1 MFRSRGFFRFLL
13 MGLLVMSLFG
23 IMRNS
28 AFQSGWT
35 QGYYAGQSQ
44 TAPQA
49 AAQTASESPADNA
62 APAPQAPYRGYHG
75 WGGGFFSPVFW
86 IVGGVFKFFL
96 FLFLFGC
103 LVRLFRYG
111 RFRRWHHHKGHHHH
125 SKEWKHW
132 HNAPWFDDDGEEPI
146 MKA

>member
-1 MFRSRGFFRFLL
+1 MFRRRGFFRFLL
-13 MGLLVMSLFG
+13 MGLVVMSLFG

-44 TAPQA
+44 TAPEA
-49 AAQTASESPADNA
+49 PTENA
-62 APAPQAPYRGYHG
+62 APAPQAPEYGPHG

-111 RFRRWHHHKGHHHH
+111 RCRHWHHHKEHHHH